1 MTNAKPNQLPG
12 QPQKKGPN
20 CWDCRFLTITWDV
33 RTPYGCKLMGFRSK
47 VIPSL
52 EVLRTDGRFCGGF
65 SPKVDTRK
73 NKMAVKPTQA
83 VGNPSNRQDSDR
95 RGPFT
100 PINLIT

>member
-1 MTNAKPNQLPG
+1 M
-12 QPQKKGPN
+12 
-20 CWDCRFLTITWDV
+20 
-33 RTPYGCKLMGFRSK
+33 PYGCKLMGFRSK

-52 EVLRTDGRFCGGF
+52 EVLRTDGRFCSGF
-65 SPKVDTRK
+65 SPKPSARQKV
-73 NKMAVKPTQA
+73 VPIKPTQA